1 MSILKA
7 LPQTQTNVLIAG
19 LRRTRRLRSGENAK
33 VPRLPIKHREMDP
46 WLAIKNTLSMTEAQ
60 DLRQFIANSRRSR
73 KQPIRAE

>member
-7 LPQTQTNVLIAG
+7 PPQTQTNDLVAG